1 MLWDKKWKKKRT
13 KVVLTEC
20 GNGIAQMHIKGN
32 SIHAAA
38 MLASA
43 LTKELNMIRA
53 PEKTNEQ
60 IADNVRD
67 MVLTG
72 LYELEGKAD
81 DGK

>member
-1 MLWDKKWKKKRT
+1 MSLEKKKLNR
-13 KVVLTEC
+13 LYDLMRRLEGA
-20 GNGIAQMHIKGN
+20 GNYD
-32 SIHAAA
+32 AA
-38 MLASA
+38 
-43 LTKELNMIRA
+43 ELDMIRA

-60 IADNVRD
+60 IADNVRE